1 MKFTSP
7 EFEAKRGASFRF
19 VQEIESKRPL
29 LAPDMPMSDI
39 VKEIL
44 DTYKA
49 PPWRQPY
56 HGRCGVRSHQL

>member
-1 MKFTSP
+1 MKS
-7 EFEAKRGASFRF
+7 
-19 VQEIESKRPL
+19 QEIESKRPL

-49 PPWRQPY
+49 GDIAGGLKCRSYNRIY
-56 HGRCGVRSHQL
+56 HLVMTNIAMENPL

>member
-1 MKFTSP
+1 MKS
-7 EFEAKRGASFRF
+7 
-19 VQEIESKRPL
+19 QEIESKRPL

-49 PPWRQPY
+49 GDIAGGLSAEATTVFSIW
-56 HGRCGVRSHQL
+56 L